1 MLTSLKWLNRYLDP
15 SRPLDVEEAVRL
27 LEAYSFPIES
37 VEEVAGGDHCLDVEL
52 TSNRG
57 DCFSHLSLAKEI
69 AAASGRS
76 VVVPEAWEP
85 GRTPP
90 VNASPLKGQLAIENT
105 VPDLCPRFTGRII
118 RGVKVGP
125 SPDWLRELL
134 EAVGQKSINN
144 VVDASNFVLLE
155 LGHPSHTF
163 DLAALK
169 GGTVEIRHARAGETL
184 VCLDDKA
191 HKLVP
196 SDLVVA
202 DAERPVSLAGVIG
215 GRETGVTEKTTDLLV
230 ELATWHPATIRATAR
245 RLQIS
250 TDAGYRFERTVDA
263 RDLRR
268 ASDRL
273 VELILELA
281 GGELVGESADDSII
295 SVGADFAPENVV
307 DLRTQR
313 CRDILGIEIED
324 MRMRVLLET
333 IGFGVE
339 SGGEGVW
346 RCTVP
351 HNRAHEVTREIDLI
365 EEVARLNGLEEIEV
379 QPELPVQ
386 LTLRHPEQWNHR
398 ERVLELAGQTLAGL
412 GFFETVTFSFLDRAS
427 ADLFLPEGKVLL
439 KVDDNRRRE
448 APFLRPSIV
457 PSLLTCRKANQD
469 ARVVAPGG
477 VRLFEVASTFADNP
491 DGTTHERR
499 CIALLMDVDA
509 SMGSPKKP
517 ETRQLA
523 LRSMRAVVENLLKSL
538 GIDAERIGVRAE
550 SPALGALKN
559 EAAATVTVDGEV
571 LGWMAILAGAAQ
583 KQWEL
588 HTPVVAA
595 ELDLQMLVD
604 RFPPQTN
611 LDPLPAFPAIE
622 RDLSVIVEE
631 SRPWAEISSVVES
644 SAVELFEQVSFVGT
658 FRGEQVGAGK
668 KSVTMRLRFRDPSR
682 TLRHEEVDPQ
692 MATIVGNLEK
702 KIGAGVRS

>member
-1 MLTSLKWLNRYLDP
+1 MLTSLQWLNRYLDP
-15 SRPLDVEEAVRL
+15 AHPVGLAEAVEL

-37 VEEVAGGDHCLDVEL
+37 VEDVPGGDHCLDVEL

-76 VVVPEAWEP
+76 VVSPQAWEP
-85 GRTPP
+85 GTAPP
-90 VNASPLKGQLAIENT
+90 VNGTPLAGAFTIENT
-105 VPDLCPRFTGRII
+105 VPGLCPRFTGRVI

-125 SPDWLRELL
+125 SPDWLRALL

-163 DLAALK
+163 DLATLK
-169 GGTVEIRHARAGETL
+169 GDKLEIRHARAGESL
-184 VCLDDKA
+184 LCLDDKT

-196 SDLVVA
+196 TDLVVA
-202 DAERPVSLAGVIG
+202 DEERAVSLAGVIG
-215 GRETGVTEKTTDLLV
+215 GRETGVTEQTTDLLV
-230 ELATWHPATIRATAR
+230 ELATWHPATVRATAR

-263 RDLRR
+263 RDLHR

-281 GGELVGESADDSII
+281 GGELVGASEADSII

-313 CRDILGIEIED
+313 CRDILGIDIED
-324 MRMRVLLET
+324 TRMQVLLET
-333 IGFGVE
+333 IGFAVEPGAKGVL
-339 SGGEGVW
+339 

-386 LTLRHPEQWNHR
+386 LTLRHPEQWHHR

-412 GFFETVTFSFLDRAS
+412 GFFETVTFSFLDQAS
-427 ADLFLPEGKVLL
+427 ADLFLPEGRVLL

-469 ARVVAPGG
+469 ARASAPGG
-477 VRLFEVASTFADNP
+477 VRLFEVASTFSDNP

-499 CIALLMDVDA
+499 RIALLMDVDA
-509 SMGSPKKP
+509 SLGSPKKP
-517 ETRQLA
+517 ETRPLA
-523 LRSMRAVVENLLKSL
+523 LRSLRAAIENLLKSL
-538 GIDAERIGVRAE
+538 GIDGERIGVRAE
-550 SPALGALKN
+550 APALAALKG
-559 EAAATVTVDGEV
+559 ESAATVTVDGEV
-571 LGWMAILAGAAQ
+571 LGWMAILAGTCQ

-588 HTPVVAA
+588 HTPVVVA
-595 ELDLQMLVD
+595 ELDLKMLVD
-604 RFPPQTN
+604 RFPPETN

-644 SAVELFEQVSFVGT
+644 SAVDLFEQVSFVGT
-658 FRGEQVGAGK
+658 FRGDQVGADK

-702 KIGAGVRS
+702 EIGAGVRS

>member
-1 MLTSLKWLNRYLDP
+1 MLTSLEWLNRYLDP
-15 SRPLDVEEAVRL
+15 ARPVGLDEAVEL

-37 VEEVAGGDHCLDVEL
+37 VEDVPGGDHCLDVEL

-57 DCFSHLSLAKEI
+57 DCFSHLSLAKET
-69 AAASGRS
+69 AASSGRS
-76 VVVPEAWEP
+76 VVPPPAWEP
-85 GRTPP
+85 GRAPA
-90 VNASPLKGQLAIENT
+90 VNGQPLAGSFTIENA
-105 VPDLCPRFTGRII
+105 VPTLCPRFTGRII

-125 SPDWLRELL
+125 SPDWLRALL

-163 DLAALK
+163 DLATLK
-169 GGTVEIRHARAGETL
+169 GDKLEIRHARAGESL
-184 VCLDDKA
+184 LCLDEKT

-196 SDLVVA
+196 TDLVVA
-202 DAERPVSLAGVIG
+202 DAERAVSLAGVIG
-215 GRETGVTEKTTDLLV
+215 GRETGVTEQTTDLLV
-230 ELATWHPATIRATAR
+230 ELATWDPATVRATAR

-263 RDLRR
+263 RDLQR

-273 VELILELA
+273 VELIIELA
-281 GGELVGESADDSII
+281 GGELVGASEADSII

-313 CRDILGIEIED
+313 CRDILGIDIED
-324 MRMRVLLET
+324 SRMQVLLET
-333 IGFGVE
+333 IGFTVEPGSAGVL
-339 SGGEGVW
+339 

-365 EEVARLNGLEEIEV
+365 EEVARLNGLEQIEV

-386 LTLRHPEQWNHR
+386 LTLRHPEQWHHR
-398 ERVLELAGQTLAGL
+398 ERVLELTGRTLAGL

-427 ADLFLPEGKVLL
+427 ADLFLPEGRVLL

-469 ARVVAPGG
+469 ARAAAPGG
-477 VRLFEVASTFADNP
+477 VRLFEIASTFSDNP

-499 CIALLMDVDA
+499 RIAMLMDVDA
-509 SMGSPKKP
+509 SLGSPKKP

-523 LRSMRAVVENLLKSL
+523 LRSLRASIENLLKSL
-538 GIDAERIGVRAE
+538 GIDGSRAGVRAE
-550 SPALGALKN
+550 APALAALKG
-559 EAAATVTVDGEV
+559 ESAATVTVDGEV
-571 LGWMAILAGAAQ
+571 LGWMAILAGTCQ

-588 HTPVVAA
+588 HTPVAVA
-595 ELDLQMLVD
+595 ELDLKMLVD
-604 RFPPQTN
+604 RFPPETN

-644 SAVELFEQVSFVGT
+644 SAVDLFEQVSFVGT
-658 FRGEQVGAGK
+658 FRGDQVGADK

-702 KIGAGVRS
+702 QIGAGVRS

>member
-1 MLTSLKWLNRYLDP
+1 MLTSLKWLNRYLDS
-15 SRPLDVEEAVRL
+15 SRPLEIEEAVRL

-37 VEEVAGGDHCLDVEL
+37 VEEVEGGDFCLDVEL

-57 DCFSHLSLAKEI
+57 DCFSHLSLAKEL

-76 VVVPEAWEP
+76 VHAPEAWEP
-85 GRTPP
+85 GKTPA
-90 VNASPLKGQLAIENT
+90 VNGKRLNGQFTIENT
-105 VPDLCPRFTGRII
+105 VPNLCPRFTGRII

-125 SPDWLRELL
+125 SPAWLRELL

-163 DLAALK
+163 DLATLK
-169 GGTVEIRHARAGETL
+169 GGRVEIRHARAGESL
-184 VCLDDKA
+184 LCLDDKT

-202 DAERPVSLAGVIG
+202 DGERAVSLAGVIG

-230 ELATWHPATIRATAR
+230 ELATWHPATVRATAR

-263 RDLRR
+263 RDLHR

-281 GGELVGESADDSII
+281 GGELVGESAEDSII
-295 SVGADFAPENVV
+295 SVGANFAPENVV
-307 DLRTQR
+307 DLRPQR

-324 MRMRVLLET
+324 VRMQVLLET
-333 IGFGVE
+333 IGFTVEPGAGGVL
-339 SGGEGVW
+339 

-386 LTLRHPEQWNHR
+386 LTLRHPEKWTHR

-412 GFFETVTFSFLDRAS
+412 GFFETVTFSFLDQAS

-469 ARVVAPGG
+469 ARVAAPGG

-491 DGTTHERR
+491 DGATHERR
-499 CIALLMDVDA
+499 RIAMLMDVDA
-509 SMGSPKKP
+509 SLGSPKKP

-523 LRSMRAVVENLLKSL
+523 LRSMRAAMECLLKSL
-538 GIDAERIGVRAE
+538 GIDSERIGVRAE
-550 SPALGALKN
+550 APALAALKG
-559 EAAATVTVDGEV
+559 EAAATITVDGEV
-571 LGWMAILAGAAQ
+571 LGWMAILAGACQ

-588 HTPVVAA
+588 HTPVVVA
-595 ELDLQMLVD
+595 ELDLKMLVD
-604 RFPPQTN
+604 RYPPQTN

-702 KIGAGVRS
+702 RVGAGVRS

>member
-1 MLTSLKWLNRYLDP
+1 
-15 SRPLDVEEAVRL
+15 V
-27 LEAYSFPIES
+27 
-37 VEEVAGGDHCLDVEL
+37 
-52 TSNRG
+52 
-57 DCFSHLSLAKEI
+57 
-69 AAASGRS
+69 
-76 VVVPEAWEP
+76 
-85 GRTPP
+85 
-90 VNASPLKGQLAIENT
+90 
-105 VPDLCPRFTGRII
+105 
-118 RGVKVGP
+118 
-125 SPDWLRELL
+125 
-134 EAVGQKSINN
+134 
-144 VVDASNFVLLE
+144 
-155 LGHPSHTF
+155 
-163 DLAALK
+163 
-169 GGTVEIRHARAGETL
+169 
-184 VCLDDKA
+184 
-191 HKLVP
+191 
-196 SDLVVA
+196 
-202 DAERPVSLAGVIG
+202 VSLAGVIG
-215 GRETGVTEKTTDLLV
+215 GRATGVTEKTSDLLV
-230 ELATWHPATIRATAR
+230 ELATWHPATVRATAR
-245 RLQIS
+245 RLHIS

-263 RDLRR
+263 RDLHR

-273 VELILELA
+273 VELILEVA
-281 GGELVGESADDSII
+281 GGELVGESAEDSII

-307 DLRTQR
+307 DLRPQR

-324 MRMRVLLET
+324 ARMQVLLET
-333 IGFGVE
+333 IGFRVEPGGGVL
-339 SGGEGVW
+339 

-398 ERVLELAGQTLAGL
+398 ERVLELVGQTLTGL

-427 ADLFLPEGKVLL
+427 ADLFLPEGRVLL

-469 ARVVAPGG
+469 ARVAAPGG

-499 CIALLMDVDA
+499 RVALLMDGDA

-538 GIDAERIGVRAE
+538 GIDTERIGVRAE
-550 SPALGALKN
+550 APEFGAMKN
-559 EAAATVTVDGEV
+559 ESAATVTVDGEV
-571 LGWMAILAGAAQ
+571 LGWMAILAGACQ

-595 ELDLQMLVD
+595 ELDLQMLVE
-604 RFPPQTN
+604 RFPPRTN
-611 LDPLPAFPAIE
+611 IDPLPAFPAIE

-644 SAVELFEQVSFVGT
+644 SAVELFEEVSFVGT

-692 MATIVGNLEK
+692 MATIVGSLERE
-702 KIGAGVRS
+702 IGAGVRS